1 MKTDTIEAAEKL
13 STYISDFEMFG
24 RSASAKRSDW
34 LKSIRE
40 DAFAQFQQLGFPS
53 TREED
58 WRYTNVAPISR
69 HPFRRALSRP
79 NGLTSAELSNF
90 TFGEL
95 DGCQLV
101 FVDGAFSQKLSTR
114 TALPR
119 GVRVRSLAT
128 ALQKDRGRLE
138 PYLAK
143 LAGFDRNAF
152 TALNTA
158 FMSHGAFVYLP
169 RGIIFNGIIHLLFL
183 STGHKKNSVTH
194 PRTLIVAGEET
205 QVSIVE
211 SHVGL
216 EHGVYFTN
224 AVTEIVAARNSTV
237 EYHKIQ
243 RESRE
248 AFHVASL
255 HVLQERDTN
264 FTSHSISL
272 GGALVRNDLNIVLNA
287 EGAESTLNGLYV
299 TAEKQHVDNHTKID
313 HAKPNCRS
321 RELYKGI
328 LDEQSTA
335 VFNGKILVRMNAQKT
350 SAKQTNK
357 NLLLSDRALV
367 NSTPQLEIFADDVK
381 CTHGATIGHLD
392 EDELFYLRSRGID
405 EVSART
411 LLTYAFA
418 SEILST
424 VKIKPIQ
431 CQIDLVLLTRLN
443 RLQEDSWQQTSS
455 GGVGL

>member
-1 MKTDTIEAAEKL
+1 MKTDMIEAAEKL

-24 RSASAKRSDW
+24 RSASARRSDW

-53 TREED
+53 TREDD

-69 HPFRRALSRP
+69 VPFRRALSRP

-95 DGCQLV
+95 EGCQLV
-101 FVDGAFSQKLSTR
+101 FVDGAFSQKLSTL
-114 TALPR
+114 TTLPR
-119 GVRVRSLAT
+119 GMRVRSMAT
-128 ALQKDRGRLE
+128 ALQKDRDRLE

-158 FMSHGAFVYLP
+158 FMSHGAFVYLT

-205 QVSIVE
+205 RVSIVE

-216 EHGVYFTN
+216 EDGIYFTN
-224 AVTEIVAARNSTV
+224 AVTEIVAARNSTI

-243 RESRE
+243 RESRS

-272 GGALVRNDLNIVLNA
+272 GGALARNDINIVLNA

-299 TAEKQHVDNHTKID
+299 TAEKQHVDNHTNID

-328 LDEQSTA
+328 LDEQSTG

-357 NLLLSDRALV
+357 NLLLSDHALV

-392 EDELFYLRSRGID
+392 EDELFYMRSRGID

-418 SEILST
+418 SEILSA
-424 VKIKPIQ
+424 VRIKPIQ

-443 RLQEDSWQQTSS
+443 RLQEDSRNQAST
-455 GGVGL
+455 GGVDL